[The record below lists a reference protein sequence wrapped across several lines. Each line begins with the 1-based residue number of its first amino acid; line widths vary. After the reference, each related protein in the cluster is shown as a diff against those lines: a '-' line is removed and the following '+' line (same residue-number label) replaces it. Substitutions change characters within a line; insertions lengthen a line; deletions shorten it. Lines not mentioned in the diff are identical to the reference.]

1 MTGRQRLPG
10 EPRGP
15 CLGRGSPRVPARS
28 ESLSVALDVVGAF
41 GQRCCSRVQRGRK
54 GLLSKSLLLS
64 PVLKLSIELCLCRPR
79 LRRRPRPSTREG
91 RRAVAILVQD
101 STVRWPG
108 LRTAYLCI
116 SLSSCRQLLSG
127 KRSARSAVH
136 GGARAPARNTTTLS
150 RIPWVSARGVER
162 VELREWL
169 HHVRVQVGLL
179 EQKPWVRSSCV
190 PHLSL

>member
-1 MTGRQRLPG
+1 M
-10 EPRGP
+10 
-15 CLGRGSPRVPARS
+15 
-28 ESLSVALDVVGAF
+28 
-41 GQRCCSRVQRGRK
+41 
-54 GLLSKSLLLS
+54 LSKSLLLP
-64 PVLKLSIELCLCRPR
+64 PVLKLSIELRLRWHLHVLVRRPR
-79 LRRRPRPSTREG
+79 ATHCRRRP
-91 RRAVAILVQD
+91 VAILVQD
-101 STVRWPG
+101 CARGRPPGHAG

-116 SLSSCRQLLSG
+116 SLLTCRLLLNG

-190 PHLSL
+190 PQLSL

>member
-1 MTGRQRLPG
+1 M
-10 EPRGP
+10 
-15 CLGRGSPRVPARS
+15 
-28 ESLSVALDVVGAF
+28 
-41 GQRCCSRVQRGRK
+41 
-54 GLLSKSLLLS
+54 LSKSLLLS
-64 PVLKLSIELCLCRPR
+64 PVLKLSIELRLRWHLHLLVLLVRRPR
-79 LRRRPRPSTREG
+79 ATHCRRRP
-91 RRAVAILVQD
+91 VAILVQD
-101 STVRWPG
+101 STVRAS

-116 SLSSCRQLLSG
+116 SLSSCRQLLTG

-179 EQKPWVRSSCV
+179 EQKPWVRSSRV

>member
-15 CLGRGSPRVPARS
+15 CLDRGSPRVPARS

-101 STVRWPG
+101 STVRAS

-150 RIPWVSARGVER
+150 RIPRVPARGVER
-162 VELREWL
+162 EELREWP
-169 HHVRVQVGLL
+169 HHVRVQVRLL
-179 EQKPWVRSSCV
+179 EQKPWVWSSDV